1 MAVRRI
7 VANIATDRLDGARAF
22 YGDLLGMN
30 IVMNLGW
37 IMTFAADGSMT
48 PQISVA
54 IEGGS
59 GTTVPDLSIEVDD
72 LSDVHR
78 RMRAAG
84 FKIEYGPVTEPWDVT
99 RFFVAIHLGAWS
111 TSWNIADKHNQGIN
125 RFGAL
130 ALEAPGVLLSSTMME
145 ICRSA

>member
-7 VANIATDRLDGARAF
+7 VANIATDRLARARAF

-54 IEGGS
+54 IEGRS
-59 GTTVPDLSIEVDD
+59 GTTVPDLSIEVDY

-78 RMRAAG
+78 RMRTAG
-84 FKIEYGPVTEPWDVT
+84 FKIEYGPVTEPWGVT
-99 RFFVAIHLGAWS
+99 RFFVRDPFGRLV
-111 TSWNIADKHNQGIN
+111 NI
-125 RFGAL
+125 
-130 ALEAPGVLLSSTMME
+130 LEH
-145 ICRSA
+145 R

>member
-7 VANIATDRLDGARAF
+7 VANIATDRLDAARAF

-78 RMRAAG
+78 RMRTAG
-84 FKIEYGPVTEPWDVT
+84 FKIEYGPVTEPWGVT
-99 RFFVAIHLGAWS
+99 RFFVRDPFGRLV
-111 TSWNIADKHNQGIN
+111 NI
-125 RFGAL
+125 
-130 ALEAPGVLLSSTMME
+130 LEH
-145 ICRSA
+145 R